1 MADPF
6 DVFELFGQDSVRWIG
21 AATNLAEAR
30 AAIERSERSSTDT
43 YLILD
48 RSTGQKVTFK
58 MTKEGLVKGG
68 SQADWGQGRAA
79 VA

>member
-21 AATNLAEAR
+21 AATGLAEAR
-30 AAIERSERSSTDT
+30 AAIEKSERNATDL

-48 RSTGQKVTFK
+48 RSTGQKVIFK
-58 MTKEGLVKGG
+58 ATKEGLVTSGLEPD
-68 SQADWGQGRAA
+68 AGQGRAA